1 MRQHRQI
8 HLWVSES
15 DYLLLHEQAAEE
27 QDSVSAI
34 LRRLIRNER
43 HRIRDD
49 GQRGPSQDS
58 LVDKDEFTSEIAAP
72 SLTSL

>member
-8 HLWVSES
+8 HLWISES

-43 HRIRDD
+43 HRLRDE
-49 GQRGPSQDS
+49 GQRGPSQAS
-58 LVDKDEFTSEIAAP
+58 VVDTGEFTPQMAAR
-72 SLTSL
+72 SG

>member
-8 HLWVSES
+8 HLWISES

-43 HRIRDD
+43 HRLRDE
-49 GQRGPSQDS
+49 GQRGPSQPCV
-58 LVDKDEFTSEIAAP
+58 VDTDEFTSQMAAR
-72 SLTSL
+72 SG